1 MALSIFPII
10 LAIFF
15 LLALLAVPTSQH
27 QLHQQ
32 NHQAHSGGGGLKS
45 LHFTLYLQETFNKT
59 AYFIVKGVAGPSG
72 ITTTSNPFGSLFAF
86 NDPLTETPDPSSKV
100 IGYTEGSAVTSSFD
114 GERTTCISRI
124 TLNLKGYKGE
134 LLNIGT
140 AHYTQV
146 SELPFV
152 GGTGDFRF
160 VQGYLTTSVIS
171 VKPPTT
177 CYKLDFHLFW
187 PPFAALAH
195 Y

>member
-1 MALSIFPII
+1 MAFALFSILLPI
-10 LAIFF
+10 L
-15 LLALLAVPTSQH
+15 LLAVPTSQH
-27 QLHQQ
+27 YLH
-32 NHQAHSGGGGLKS
+32 HKTHSHGLKS
-45 LHFTLYLQETFNKT
+45 LHFTLYLHETFNKT

-86 NDPLTETPDPSSKV
+86 HDPLTETPNPSSKV
-100 IGYTEGSAVTSSFD
+100 LGYTEGSAVTSSFD
-114 GERTTCISRI
+114 GERTTCLSRV

-134 LLNIGT
+134 LLNVGT

-160 VQGYLTTSVIS
+160 VQGYMTTSV
-171 VKPPTT
+171 VDLRGHTT
-177 CYKLDFHLFW
+177 CYKIDFNLFW
-187 PPFAALAH
+187 PPYAALAH